1 MVAPP
6 PKMAPTLWI
15 HQKKQTKVVWGEDHE
30 SYLGG
35 EVAGCCGDIS
45 GKSGKS
51 WGFLKLSHAGSPVT
65 MVVSMVSMN
74 LDDLRLPH
82 DLLETSSRNWWNL
95 GPFRNRHFCGPSYE
109 AAITKGDTMRYPS
122 DGIRIGIMVN
132 DGEICGKLPT
142 EYVRSHTHLAYWL
155 SQPFLIPIILQ
166 ATSPKKKHHMESLT
180 LW

>member
-15 HQKKQTKVVWGEDHE
+15 HQKNTKWFEERIMSHIWATRFFWMLRGYFWEVWEVVGV
-30 SYLGG
+30 SR
-35 EVAGCCGDIS
+35 
-45 GKSGKS
+45 KSC
-51 WGFLKLSHAGSPVT
+51 WIPSPWLFPWT
-65 MVVSMVSMN
+65 K
-74 LDDLRLPH
+74 DDLRLPH
-82 DLLETSSRNWWNL
+82 DLLETCSRNWWNL
-95 GPFRNRHFCGPSYE
+95 GPFRNCHFCGPSYE

-166 ATSPKKKHHMESLT
+166 ATSPQKKHHMESLT